1 MREFKNLITISTAIL
16 LFSGCSPKS
25 FHNEMIESTKKSLD
39 KKDYRGIQQSYSNSL
54 IDEIDIQKTYI
65 SVIDDKSLGD
75 ILKELEQIDGN
86 LYFLKSSDILVPKSR
101 IKISSF
107 EDLNNYLNAVL
118 DKTLIVE
125 QNGQMYLVKVLNS
138 SERKK
143 RSIKSIPFNLEGQI
157 TVEELIRLITVES
170 GYEVNI
176 GSFIE
181 NRNDFQ
187 NSIVQISSRDLQDAL
202 NSLAQS
208 KDVYV
213 DIDYDKEAINIS
225 RYKDV
230 VIELNIPLLDMSSSS
245 QTSNRETEGG
255 ESKIEN
261 KSQIV
266 LYEELDK
273 MLKNIISTDKVSSY
287 HIDKASGLIF
297 LKSTKSIENAV
308 RTLAKAYEA
317 SFAKEAIIEFE
328 RIEILLNKSME
339 FGILGADVKR
349 IGEGTSW
356 NIASIPTTG
365 VLGFTTTNAN
375 RTLKMLA
382 DSKNNIGKMLNYSKN
397 MLVLKNNIPTVQSIT
412 ENMDYIEK
420 IESTT
425 SGGGT
430 EALRITSEVTV
441 NTLKEGTSITAMAK
455 ISRDK
460 IFLNISPTIKK
471 LIEFKVERVGITG
484 GDSTNIQL
492 PHYNDQ
498 TYNISK
504 EINLGETSVVGS
516 IIVHDNA
523 KGYEG
528 IVPLENFAIGGTDSK
543 SYVRREIV
551 YVITLK
557 EIKGF

>member
-1 MREFKNLITISTAIL
+1 MREFKSLITISTAIL

-25 FHNEMIESTKKSLD
+25 FHEDMIENTKKSLD
-39 KKDYRGIQQSYSNSL
+39 KKDYSGIQKSYSNSL
-54 IDEIDIQKTYI
+54 VDEVDIQKSYI

-75 ILKELEQIDGN
+75 ILKELEMIDGN
-86 LYFLKSSDILVPKSR
+86 IYFLKSSDILVPKSR
-101 IKISSF
+101 IKLSSF

-118 DKTLIVE
+118 DKSLTVE
-125 QNGQMYLVKVLNS
+125 QNGQMYLVKILNS

-143 RSIKSIPFNLEGQI
+143 RSIKSIPFNLDGQI
-157 TVEELIRLITVES
+157 SVEELIRLITVES

-181 NRNDFQ
+181 NRDDFQ

-245 QTSNRETEGG
+245 QTSNQETSGG

-261 KSQIV
+261 KSSIV

-273 MLKNIISTDKVSSY
+273 MLKNIISTDKISSY

-328 RIEILLNKSME
+328 RIEVLLNKSRS
-339 FGILGADVKR
+339 FGILGADFAR
-349 IGEGTSW
+349 TGDGTSW
-356 NIASIPTTG
+356 NVGPLAVEDTG
-365 VLGFTTTNAN
+365 ALGFETVNAA
-375 RTLKMLA
+375 RTLRMLA
-382 DSKNNIGKMLNYSKN
+382 DSKNEIGKMLNYSKN
-397 MLVLKNNIPTVQSIT
+397 MIVLKNNIPTVQAIT
-412 ENMDYIEK
+412 DNTDYVEK
-420 IESTT
+420 IETT
-425 SGGGT
+425 RDADT
-430 EALRITSEVTV
+430 KERTSDVTV

-460 IFLNISPTIKK
+460 IFLNIAPTIKK
-471 LIEFKVERVGITG
+471 LISFKEVSVDGT
-484 GDSTNIQL
+484 TIQL
-492 PHYNDQ
+492 PQYNDQ
-498 TYNISK
+498 SYNVSK
-504 EINLGETSVVGS
+504 EVKLGETSIVGS
-516 IIVHDNA
+516 IIVHDDA
-523 KGYEG
+523 KLYNG
-528 IVPLENFAIGGTDSK
+528 IVPIESFAIGGTDSK

>member
-1 MREFKNLITISTAIL
+1 MKEFKSLIVISIAVIV
-16 LFSGCSPKS
+16 FSGCSSKS
-25 FHNEMIESTKKSLD
+25 FHEDMIENTKKSLD
-39 KKDYRGIQQSYSNSL
+39 KKDYSGIKQSYSDSL
-54 IDEIDIQKTYI
+54 VDEVNIKKDYI
-65 SVIDDKSLGD
+65 SIIDDKSLAD

-86 LYFLKSSDILVPKSR
+86 LYFLKSSDILIPKSR

-107 EDLNNYLNAVL
+107 EDLNNYINAVL
-118 DKTLIVE
+118 DKTLTME
-125 QNGQMYLVKVLNS
+125 QNGQIVLVKILTS

-143 RSIKSIPFNLEGQI
+143 RSIKSIPFNLDGQI
-157 TVEELIRLITVES
+157 SVEELVRLITFES

-176 GSFIE
+176 GSFIQ
-181 NRNDFQ
+181 NRDDFQ

-213 DIDYDKEAINIS
+213 DVDYDKEAINIS

-230 VIELNIPLLDMSSSS
+230 VIELNIPLLDMSSTS
-245 QTSNRETEGG
+245 QTSNQETAGG

-273 MLKNIISTDKVSSY
+273 MLKNIIATDKISTY

-317 SFAKEAIIEFE
+317 SFSKEAIIEFE
-328 RIEILLNKSME
+328 RIEVLLNKSRE
-339 FGILGADVKR
+339 FGILGADFTR
-349 IGEGTSW
+349 IGDGTSW
-356 NIASIPTTG
+356 NVGPLSAESTG
-365 VLGFTTTNAN
+365 ALGFETVNPIRN
-375 RTLKMLA
+375 LRMLA
-382 DSKNNIGKMLNYSKN
+382 DSKNDIGKMLNYSKN
-397 MLVLKNNIPTVQSIT
+397 MIVLKNNIPSVQAIT
-412 ENMDYIEK
+412 DNTDYVEK
-420 IESTT
+420 IETT
-425 SGGGT
+425 RDADT
-430 EALRITSEVTV
+430 KERTSDVTV

-460 IFLNISPTIKK
+460 IFLNIAPTIKK
-471 LIEFKVERVGITG
+471 LITFKEVSVDGT
-484 GDSTNIQL
+484 TIQL
-492 PHYNDQ
+492 PQYNDQ
-498 TYNISK
+498 SYNVSK
-504 EINLGETSVVGS
+504 EVKLGETSIVGS
-516 IIVHDNA
+516 IIVHDDA
-523 KGYEG
+523 KGYKG
-528 IVPLENFAIGGTDSK
+528 IVPIESFAIGGTDSK